1 MAGSRSRSALLVV
14 VTSLFVAGA
23 AAAADTWPRSE
34 PNAADQALAK
44 KSVLHLSDFTPGSGW
59 TVDPKGA
66 SSMSGSGSNAD
77 SCQVDDRG
85 KVVTGTASTSFR
97 APGFQVWS
105 QAEVMQTT
113 AMVSLDV
120 KQASDPDLIACVR
133 ATLVKEMPKG
143 TQFISLKK
151 LAFPTVGDW
160 TMAYRALVDVSVQ
173 ASKIRLQL
181 DIVFAQ
187 HHRVEITLMQM
198 APFAVSA
205 LAKAAEVRMV
215 ERLAGSSLVA

>member
-1 MAGSRSRSALLVV
+1 MAGHSRSALLIVVTALVV
-14 VTSLFVAGA
+14 VGA
-23 AAAADTWPRSE
+23 AAAADTWPKNE

-59 TVDPKGA
+59 TADPKGA
-66 SSMSGSGSNAD
+66 ASISGSGSNSD

-85 KVVTGTASTSFR
+85 KVVTGTASTSFK

-105 QAEVMQTT
+105 MADVMQTA

-120 KQASDPDLIACVR
+120 KQASNPALIACIR
-133 ATLVKEMPKG
+133 ATLARGMPKG

-151 LAFPTVGDW
+151 LAFPTVGEW
-160 TMAYRALVDVSVQ
+160 TMAYRALVDVSVN
-173 ASKIRLQL
+173 ATKIRLQL
-181 DIVFAQ
+181 DIVFVQ
-187 HHRVEITLMQM
+187 NKRVEITLMQM

-205 LAKAAEVRMV
+205 LAKAAEVRLV
-215 ERLAGSSLVA
+215 ERLSGSSLVA